1 MRDGRIVEV
10 MEVVGVEGSRV
21 LFERYLPL
29 HDTVLKRYRV
39 AAGPSTAS
47 IPLHF
52 ISLCGIQSSTGNP
65 LIMRWVDFVHDE
77 FSRVDSEIS
86 AFMTGFDRAVTVDLG
101 AAGGCGEHA
110 GMAAAGRLDD

>member
-1 MRDGRIVEV
+1 MYEHLLLV
-10 MEVVGVEGSRV
+10 
-21 LFERYLPL
+21 
-29 HDTVLKRYRV
+29 
-39 AAGPSTAS
+39 
-47 IPLHF
+47 PLHF

-110 GMAAAGRLDD
+110 GMAAAGRLDG

>member
-1 MRDGRIVEV
+1 
-10 MEVVGVEGSRV
+10 ME
-21 LFERYLPL
+21 F
-29 HDTVLKRYRV
+29 
-39 AAGPSTAS
+39 
-47 IPLHF
+47 
-52 ISLCGIQSSTGNP
+52 SSTCTGNA

>member
-39 AAGPSTAS
+39 ARRRVKRVSRHGNKRAPQD
-47 IPLHF
+47 HHN
-52 ISLCGIQSSTGNP
+52 SLVNSDYN
-65 LIMRWVDFVHDE
+65 
-77 FSRVDSEIS
+77 SE
-86 AFMTGFDRAVTVDLG
+86 
-101 AAGGCGEHA
+101 AAGGGHLEVPQWANSCSEPED
-110 GMAAAGRLDD
+110 RERCWER